1 MSIRETATRRAWLAF
16 VCAVGALLTLP
27 GAIVVSNYSQRV
39 GLLDA
44 AYAIPVAFV
53 LSVIAVGMG
62 RRARKNLRWLE
73 LREGGTGVATAAVV
87 VGAIALCLT
96 LMAALSVGFYG
107 LVQVYQH
114 SR

>member
-1 MSIRETATRRAWLAF
+1 MTIRDHATRRAWLALLCG
-16 VCAVGALLTLP
+16 VAALVTVP
-27 GAIVVSNYSQRV
+27 AAIEVSKYSNRV

-53 LSVIAVGMG
+53 LSVIAVGTG
-62 RRARKNLRWLE
+62 RRSRKNLRWLQ
-73 LREGGTGVATAAVV
+73 LRDGGTGVATAAVV
-87 VGAIALCLT
+87 VGAVALGLT

-107 LVQVYQH
+107 LVQLYQH